1 MDQIMKAPVAERCG
15 SLGRVAGEAF
25 SCLLHAGHTGPHAA
39 EPSPG
44 ETVTWHNTA
53 PAAPNPTGFI
63 GPYGLKYDTPEEIRQ
78 QRAEESLERQREDRR
93 DAVELAVRAL
103 TPIIPAFSGDAI
115 GRAIIE
121 LAAELGAYI
130 RNGA

>member
-15 SLGRVAGEAF
+15 SLGRVAGGAF
-25 SCLLHAGHTGPHAA
+25 SCLLHTGHAGPHAA

-44 ETVTWHNTA
+44 EAVTWHNTV

-63 GPYGLKYDTPEEIRQ
+63 GPYGLKPDAPYDQ
-78 QRAEESLERQREDRR
+78 QRQTSDYERREARR

-115 GRAIIE
+115 GRAVIE

-130 RNGA
+130 RNGV